1 MTETTYYT
9 LLSVTSPRH
18 GYAIM
23 QYVSSL
29 TEGRIVLGT
38 GTLYT
43 MVGRLVAD
51 GVIEVALGSEKKTYS
66 ITPAGLELLQE
77 ETERLG
83 QQLAG
88 ELRVIGGAL
97 VVEVVAGDK
106 VGIDGLGHSAL
117 ALHGADHHS
126 LLIDGVGHR
135 QAKVLVGEDALKV
148 EDDPGGRVTQ
158 DLAVLEVGVR
168 LHIGDVRLGDAGVDV
183 DLPVLEGQGGHA
195 VVRENAEGHVLEAGA
210 PLK

>member
-1 MTETTYYT
+1 MNETLRKKYIPMTETTYYT
-9 LLSVTSPRH
+9 LLAVMAPRH

-83 QQLAG
+83 QQLADG
-88 ELRVIGGAL
+88 VNILSGGA
-97 VVEVVAGDK
+97 
-106 VGIDGLGHSAL
+106 
-117 ALHGADHHS
+117 
-126 LLIDGVGHR
+126 
-135 QAKVLVGEDALKV
+135 
-148 EDDPGGRVTQ
+148 
-158 DLAVLEVGVR
+158 
-168 LHIGDVRLGDAGVDV
+168 
-183 DLPVLEGQGGHA
+183 
-195 VVRENAEGHVLEAGA
+195 
-210 PLK
+210 